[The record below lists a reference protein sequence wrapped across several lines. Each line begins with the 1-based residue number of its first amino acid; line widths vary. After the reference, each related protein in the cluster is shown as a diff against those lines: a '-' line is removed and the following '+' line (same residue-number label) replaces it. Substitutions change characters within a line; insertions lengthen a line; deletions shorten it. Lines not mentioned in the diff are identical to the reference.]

1 MSDRRL
7 QLIASGCLVVGAAL
21 GVAGTFV
28 ASAPLRGLAW
38 GLDGVALVV
47 ASALLTVHF
56 QRLGHNLLAA
66 GFLVFVAGETLVVSG
81 SAMDLAASAPSFAA
95 GAGLWAAALAV
106 ISSANVYGKIVRGLG
121 IVASV
126 LLAAVAVQ
134 ILAGRPGTP
143 LSAPLPFFA
152 YPFLADTGRMGLAP
166 RYGPCGQAK
175 DDSMRICSTVAAA
188 CAWLLAACG
197 ILASCFALFIAW
209 SAGAIAQHRVPRIA
223 RAARGRPMEP
233 SMYRGWAT

>member
-7 QLIASGCLVVGAAL
+7 QLIASGCLIVGAAL

-28 ASAPLRGLAW
+28 PSAPLRGLAW

-95 GAGLWAAALAV
+95 GAGLWAAALAL

-134 ILAGRPGTP
+134 ILAGRPVTP

-152 YPFLADTGRMGLAP
+152 YPFLAATL
-166 RYGPCGQAK
+166 
-175 DDSMRICSTVAAA
+175 V
-188 CAWLLAACG
+188 
-197 ILASCFALFIAW
+197 
-209 SAGAIAQHRVPRIA
+209 
-223 RAARGRPMEP
+223 
-233 SMYRGWAT
+233 GWAWHHATDHAVKQRTI